1 MRSSDQAFFPLRR
14 YIILMRFSL
23 TTWNINSVRLR
34 IDLVAKFLKSVRPDV
49 LCLQETKCI
58 DDAFPLKRFK
68 RLGYE
73 HVALNGQK
81 GYHGV
86 AVVSK
91 LPFETT
97 DIRTF
102 CDKIDSRHISVA
114 FGDKAQLAKP
124 LVLHNF
130 YVPAGGDIP
139 DPALNPKFEH
149 KLRFL
154 DEMKACEP
162 LHPRGD
168 DRHILVGDLNVAP
181 HENDVWSHKQLL
193 KVVSHTPIECE
204 KLLAAQAHGEWV
216 DVARERIPLSEK
228 VYTWWSYRAA
238 DWTLADRGRRL
249 DHIWVSRALKDGVS
263 DFRIT
268 RDARGWER
276 PSDHVPVT
284 VTLEVC
290 NACMPPRIQYS
301 AWRRPSGC
309 RWRSGW
315 CGWRIRREAGAPRR
329 DRSPIRAETGCA
341 RCRITEECSSA
352 IAVDGRGI
360 ATTSA
365 SSPISAPGPAMI
377 SAPLPSST
385 RNAPR

>member
-1 MRSSDQAFFPLRR
+1 MRL
-14 YIILMRFSL
+14 SL

-34 IDLVAKFLKSVRPDV
+34 IDLVARFIKAVRPDV

-58 DDAFPLKRFK
+58 DDAFPLKRFR

-86 AVVSK
+86 AIISK
-91 LPFETT
+91 F
-97 DIRTF
+97 
-102 CDKIDSRHISVA
+102 SVA
-114 FGDKAQLAKP
+114 FGEKAQLSKP

-149 KLRFL
+149 KLQFL

-193 KVVSHTPIECE
+193 KVVSHTPVECE
-204 KLLAAQAHGEWV
+204 KLLAAQAQGEWI

-249 DHIWVSRALKDGVS
+249 DHIWVSRALKEGVT

-268 RDARGWER
+268 RDARGWGR

-284 VTLEVC
+284 VTLEV
-290 NACMPPRIQYS
+290 
-301 AWRRPSGC
+301 
-309 RWRSGW
+309 
-315 CGWRIRREAGAPRR
+315 
-329 DRSPIRAETGCA
+329 
-341 RCRITEECSSA
+341 
-352 IAVDGRGI
+352 
-360 ATTSA
+360 
-365 SSPISAPGPAMI
+365 
-377 SAPLPSST
+377 
-385 RNAPR
+385 

>member
-1 MRSSDQAFFPLRR
+1 
-14 YIILMRFSL
+14 MRFSL

-34 IDLVAKFLKSVRPDV
+34 IDIVAKFLKSARPDV

-86 AVVSK
+86 AIVSK
-91 LPFETT
+91 LPFEAT

-114 FGDKAQLAKP
+114 FGEKAQVAKP

-139 DPALNPKFEH
+139 DPALNPKFDH
-149 KLRFL
+149 KLKFL

-204 KLLAAQAHGEWV
+204 LP
-216 DVARERIPLSEK
+216 R
-228 VYTWWSYRAA
+228 
-238 DWTLADRGRRL
+238 RRL
-249 DHIWVSRALKDGVS
+249 DGGRPWPAARPHLGLARAEGRRQRFQDYARRPRLGAPVRSRAGNG
-263 DFRIT
+263 
-268 RDARGWER
+268 DAGSVAFVF
-276 PSDHVPVT
+276 P
-284 VTLEVC
+284 
-290 NACMPPRIQYS
+290 
-301 AWRRPSGC
+301 
-309 RWRSGW
+309 
-315 CGWRIRREAGAPRR
+315 
-329 DRSPIRAETGCA
+329 
-341 RCRITEECSSA
+341 
-352 IAVDGRGI
+352 
-360 ATTSA
+360 A
-365 SSPISAPGPAMI
+365 SSGTGWS
-377 SAPLPSST
+377 
-385 RNAPR
+385 